1 MNEPIFTCNACVT
14 QFKSSDLQRYH
25 MKTDWHRYNLKR
37 RIADLLPISSDE
49 FAEKLQTSEREQAK
63 HQVDEFGFPLLK
75 SLPKHHHKHN
85 NEVTKLS
92 KVKSEAT
99 DESDIDEKVRTNLTK
114 TTSRTD
120 SVTSEFSQVSL
131 ESRETYGEATAS
143 EYGFTSDS
151 NYEND
156 TADTDDIDNDSS
168 DIDDVH
174 FTSSRITKCIYCGI
188 ENKEINRNV
197 KHMFQKH
204 GLYVPERS
212 YLIDLPG
219 LLNFLYDLI
228 VINHNCLCCNFIGS
242 SLESIRAHMDSKRHC
257 WMPYETWEQREVF
270 EPFYDFS
277 SLEEESKAKSSSSS
291 NNSNKKNIRFAV
303 EDDEKSD
310 EDASNDSEEEPT
322 GINSNYTRVEIDDTG
337 LELTLPTGAR
347 LGHRAGQRYY
357 RQNIPTHETS
367 ESRATVT
374 AADRR
379 LVSGIT
385 ERQFKQGIK
394 NGQQMEK
401 RANDDRLRKEMKR
414 MNFQTHYR
422 DEFLQ

>member
-1 MNEPIFTCNACVT
+1 MSEPIFTCNACVT

-49 FAEKLQTSEREQAK
+49 FAEKLQTSEREQTK

-75 SLPKHHHKHN
+75 SLPNHHHKHN
-85 NEVTKLS
+85 DGVTKLS
-92 KVKSEAT
+92 KIKSET
-99 DESDIDEKVRTNLTK
+99 TNESDIEDRGEIDLQK
-114 TTSRTD
+114 TTSRTE
-120 SVTSEFSQVSL
+120 SVISGLSQVSL
-131 ESRETYGEATAS
+131 ESGETYGEATAS

-156 TADTDDIDNDSS
+156 TVDTDGLENDLSDVDDI
-168 DIDDVH
+168 H
-174 FTSSRITKCIYCGI
+174 FANSIITKCIYCGV

-197 KHMFQKH
+197 KHMFQNH
-204 GLYVPERS
+204 GLYIPERS

-219 LLNFLYDLI
+219 LLNFLYDLT
-228 VINHNCLCCNFIGS
+228 VINYNCLCCNFIGS
-242 SLESIRAHMDSKRHC
+242 SLESIRAHMNSKRHC
-257 WMPYETWEQREVF
+257 WMPYETWEQRELF

-277 SLEEESKAKSSSSS
+277 SLQDEDKPKSSSS
-291 NNSNKKNIRFAV
+291 NSNKKSIRFENV
-303 EDDEKSD
+303 DDAKSD
-310 EDASNDSEEEPT
+310 EDTSHDSEEESV
-322 GINSNYTRVEIDDTG
+322 GINSNYTRVEIDNTG

-347 LGHRAGQRYY
+347 LGHRAGQRFY

-394 NGQQMEK
+394 NGQQVEK
-401 RANDDRLRKEMKR
+401 RANDDRLRKEMRR